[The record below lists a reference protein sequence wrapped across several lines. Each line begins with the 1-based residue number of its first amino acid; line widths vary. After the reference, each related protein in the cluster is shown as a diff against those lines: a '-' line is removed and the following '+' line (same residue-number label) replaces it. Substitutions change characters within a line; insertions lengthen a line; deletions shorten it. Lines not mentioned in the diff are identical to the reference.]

1 MVKPAPSSM
10 TTSIQPRWPMPLARH
25 RSVEPL
31 ISRVSLSMK
40 VPVMLLSL
48 NHPVAGMALPAAVGT
63 TLMAD
68 VQFISSP
75 VAPDVTPRMVVP
87 SAGTLGVPIRPS

>member
-1 MVKPAPSSM
+1 MVKPAASSM
-10 TTSIQPRWPMPLARH
+10 TTSIQPRWPMPLARQ

-31 ISRVSLSMK
+31 ISSVSLSWK

-48 NHPVAGMALPAAVGT
+48 NQPVAGMAAPAAVGIA
-63 TLMAD
+63 LIAE

-75 VAPDVTPRMVVP
+75 VAPEVTPRIVVP
-87 SAGTLGVPIRPS
+87 SAGTTGVPISPS